1 MDKLDRRSLLRALA
15 AIGAGALV
23 APRTAAA
30 QSSPLLTRKIPSS
43 GEALPLIGLGTWVVF
58 NVGSDPVAREQR
70 TRVLRDFFS
79 AGGRLIDSSPM
90 YGSSQE
96 VIGHGLTRL
105 GRPAALFSADKVWT
119 GSGPRGP
126 AQIEASRRAW
136 TVPRFDLLQVH
147 NLVAWKEHLPA
158 LFAMKA
164 AGRVRYVGVTTSHGR
179 RHDDLEVIMRTH
191 LLDFVQVT
199 YNVVDREVEQRIL
212 PLARERGIAVLINR
226 PFQEGALIRRL
237 DQAALPAWAR
247 ELDCTGWPQFLL
259 KFIVSHPAVTCAIPA
274 TTNPAHVVE
283 NMGASRGRMPSEAD
297 RRRMIE
303 HIRSV

>member
-1 MDKLDRRSLLRALA
+1 MDTLDRRALLRALA
-15 AIGAGALV
+15 ALGAGALLD
-23 APRTAAA
+23 PWTAGA
-30 QSSPLLTRKIPSS
+30 QANSLLTRKIPSS

-126 AQIEASRRAW
+126 AQIETSRRAW

-179 RHDDLEVIMRTH
+179 RHDDLELIMRTQP
-191 LLDFVQVT
+191 LDFVQVT

-226 PFQEGALIRRL
+226 PFQEGALIRQL
-237 DQAALPAWAR
+237 DRATLPAWAR

-259 KFIVSHPAVTCAIPA
+259 KFIVSHPAITCAIPA

-303 HIRSV
+303 YIRSV

>member
-1 MDKLDRRSLLRALA
+1 
-15 AIGAGALV
+15 
-23 APRTAAA
+23 
-30 QSSPLLTRKIPSS
+30 
-43 GEALPLIGLGTWVVF
+43 
-58 NVGSDPVAREQR
+58 
-70 TRVLRDFFS
+70 
-79 AGGRLIDSSPM
+79 
-90 YGSSQE
+90 
-96 VIGHGLTRL
+96 
-105 GRPAALFSADKVWT
+105 VWT

-179 RHDDLEVIMRTH
+179 RHEDLEMIMRRQP
-191 LLDFVQVT
+191 LDFVQVT

-237 DQAALPAWAR
+237 DKAALPAWAR

-283 NMGASRGRMPSEAD
+283 NMSASRGRMPSEAD

-303 HIRSV
+303 YIRSV

>member
-1 MDKLDRRSLLRALA
+1 MDTLDRRSLLRALA

-30 QSSPLLTRKIPSS
+30 QANPLLTRKIPRS

-158 LFAMKA
+158 LLAMKA

-179 RHDDLEVIMRTH
+179 RHDDLEVIMRSQP
-191 LLDFVQVT
+191 LDFVQVT

-237 DQAALPAWAR
+237 DQAALPPWAG

-303 HIRSV
+303 YIRSV

>member
-1 MDKLDRRSLLRALA
+1 MDTLDRRSLLRALA

-30 QSSPLLTRKIPSS
+30 QANPLLTRKIPRS
-43 GEALPLIGLGTWVVF
+43 GDALPLIGLGTWVVF

-70 TRVLRDFFS
+70 TRVLRDFFA

-158 LFAMKA
+158 LLAMKA

-179 RHDDLEVIMRTH
+179 RHDDLEVIMRSQP
-191 LLDFVQVT
+191 LDFVQVT

-237 DQAALPAWAR
+237 DQAALPAWAG

-303 HIRSV
+303 YIRSV

>member
-1 MDKLDRRSLLRALA
+1 MHPLDRRALLRAFA
-15 AIGAGALV
+15 ALGAGALL
-23 APRTAAA
+23 APRIAPA
-30 QSSPLLTRKIPSS
+30 QSNPLLTRKIPSS

-126 AQIEASRRAW
+126 AQIETSRRAW

-179 RHDDLEVIMRTH
+179 RHDDLELIMRTQP
-191 LLDFVQVT
+191 LDFVQVT

-226 PFQEGALIRRL
+226 PFQEGALIRQL
-237 DQAALPAWAR
+237 DRATLPAWAR
-247 ELDCTGWPQFLL
+247 ELDCNGWPQFLL

-283 NMGASRGRMPSEAD
+283 NMGASRGRMPSEAE

-303 HIRSV
+303 YIRSV

>member
-1 MDKLDRRSLLRALA
+1 MDTLDRRSLLRALA
-15 AIGAGALV
+15 AIGAGALL
-23 APRTAAA
+23 APRTSAA
-30 QSSPLLTRKIPSS
+30 QSNPLLTRKIPSS

-70 TRVLRDFFS
+70 TRVLRDFFT

-96 VIGHGLTRL
+96 VVGHGLTRL

-126 AQIEASRRAW
+126 VQIEASRRAW

-179 RHDDLEVIMRTH
+179 RHDDLEVIMRSQP
-191 LLDFVQVT
+191 LDFVQVT

-237 DQAALPAWAR
+237 DKAALPAWAR

-259 KFIVSHPAVTCAIPA
+259 KFIVSHPAVSCAIPA
-274 TTNPAHVVE
+274 TTSPAHVVE

-303 HIRSV
+303 YIRSV

>member
-1 MDKLDRRSLLRALA
+1 MENLDRRSLLRALVA
-15 AIGAGALV
+15 LGTGALL

-30 QSSPLLTRKIPSS
+30 QSDPLLTRKIPSS

-70 TRVLRDFFS
+70 IRVLRDFFS

-126 AQIEASRRAW
+126 AQIETSRRAW

-158 LFAMKA
+158 LLAMKA

-179 RHDDLEVIMRTH
+179 RHEDLEMIMRSQP
-191 LLDFVQVT
+191 LDFVQVT

-237 DQAALPAWAR
+237 DRAALPAWAR

-303 HIRSV
+303 YIRSV